1 MPSEIV
7 AIVEAV
13 TTASAVSKPVLAG
26 RANAR
31 LLSQIILDVQRAA
44 NVGGGTVWGANLPYE
59 AAGDTKYC
67 KQVGVDGATGR
78 TVFTMTIP
86 YAAWAN
92 HNTIVMQNGAVVDQG
107 AGAGKFQVSDVGGF
121 SVITLGTAAAVNDTI
136 ETFRVTP
143 VALLT
148 FATATTIFDKVLAQG
163 CELLWWAADATATP
177 SSTNIYA
184 TALGE

>member
-31 LLSQIILDVQRAA
+31 LLGQIILDIQRAA
-44 NVGGGTVWGANLPYE
+44 NTGGGTIYGANLPYE
-59 AAGDTKYC
+59 GSGDAKYC
-67 KQVGVDGATGR
+67 RQVGSDGATGR
-78 TVFTMTIP
+78 TVFTTTIP
-86 YAAWAN
+86 YAAFAN
-92 HNTIVMQNGAVVDQG
+92 YNTIVMQNGVVLEQG
-107 AGAGKFQVSDVGGF
+107 AGAGKYQVSDVGGF
-121 SVITLGTAAAVNDTI
+121 SVITLGTAAAVGDTI

-143 VALLT
+143 VALHT
-148 FATATTIFDKVLAQG
+148 FATATTIFDKLLAQG
-163 CELLWWAADATATP
+163 AELLWYAADATATP

>member
-13 TTASAVSKPVLAG
+13 ATASAISKPVLAG

-31 LLSQIILDVQRAA
+31 LLSQVILDVQRAA
-44 NVGGGTVWGANLPYE
+44 NTGGGTVWGANLPYE
-59 AAGDTKYC
+59 AAGDAKYC
-67 KQVGVDGATGR
+67 KQIGSDGAIAR
-78 TVFTMTIP
+78 TVFTTTAP
-86 YAAWAN
+86 FVAWAN
-92 HNTIVMQNGAVVDQG
+92 HNTIVLLNGAVIDQG
-107 AGAGKFQVSDVGGF
+107 AGAGKFQVTDVGGF
-121 SVITLGTAAAVNDTI
+121 SVITLGTAAAVNDTV
-136 ETFRVTP
+136 ETHRVTP

-148 FATATTIFDKVLAQG
+148 FATATTIFDKALAQG
-163 CELLWWAADATATP
+163 AELLWYAADGTAAP